1 MKQQGATAGWP
12 CGRPRARSQRDA
24 QPRRAYT
31 EAPES
36 KACLDQWRPTDNI
49 ILLNERDAQPRRAYT
64 EAPESKACLDQWRP
78 TDNII
83 LLNEVVLMVLF
94 FFNISDKDI
103 IISDKDIE

>member
-1 MKQQGATAGWP
+1 M
-12 CGRPRARSQRDA
+12 

-36 KACLDQWRPTDNI
+36 KAR
-49 ILLNERDAQPRRAYT
+49 
-64 EAPESKACLDQWRP
+64 LDQWRP

-94 FFNISDKDI
+94 FSISQTKI
-103 IISDKDIE
+103 IISQTKILNEVVLIVLLFLSISQTKITIYKSAIIGMEQSYIFNFVNLNC